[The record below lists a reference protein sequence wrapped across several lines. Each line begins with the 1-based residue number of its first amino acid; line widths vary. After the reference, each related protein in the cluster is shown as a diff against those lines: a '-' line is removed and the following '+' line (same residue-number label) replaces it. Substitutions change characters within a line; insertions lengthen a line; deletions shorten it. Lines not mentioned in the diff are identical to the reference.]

1 MKKIAFVCVLSL
13 LFSCKTETKKEVKE
27 EKNKVEASTKVRI
40 NIDDLTS
47 IHLGSGSVQRIT
59 DLPSAYIKTRP
70 VDVWLPDGYSME
82 KAYAVLYMHD
92 GQMLFDTV
100 TTWNKQEWKVDEIAG
115 QLQKNQKTK
124 DFIVVAVHNISEIRW
139 NDYFPAKAMDFVSE
153 DDKAKITALAHR
165 NNANTDLY
173 ADNYLKFL
181 VEELK
186 PLIDSVYS
194 VKSDVANTSIAGS
207 SMGGLISMY
216 AISEYPDVFGGAA
229 CISTHWP
236 GAGVSDENPL
246 PDAIFKY
253 MEKNIPSPDTHR
265 IYYDY
270 GDQTLDQYYPQ
281 YASRVDA
288 IMKAKGYDVS
298 NFENRFFKG
307 ADHSENSWNQRLDI
321 PFMFLLGK

>member
-1 MKKIAFVCVLSL
+1 
-13 LFSCKTETKKEVKE
+13 
-27 EKNKVEASTKVRI
+27 
-40 NIDDLTS
+40 
-47 IHLGSGSVQRIT
+47 
-59 DLPSAYIKTRP
+59 
-70 VDVWLPDGYSME
+70 
-82 KAYAVLYMHD
+82 MHD
-92 GQMLFDTV
+92 GQMLFDTA

-194 VKSDVANTSIAGS
+194 VESDVANTSIAGS

-253 MEKNIPSPDTHR
+253 MEKNIPSPDRHR

-307 ADHSENSWNQRLDI
+307 ADHSENSWNQRLDM

>member
-13 LFSCKTETKKEVKE
+13 LFSCNTETKKEVKE
-27 EKNKVEASTKVRI
+27 EKNTVETSTKAGI
-40 NIDDLTS
+40 NIANLTS

-92 GQMLFDTV
+92 GQMLFDTA

-124 DFIVVAVHNISEIRW
+124 NFIVVAVHNISEIRW

-194 VKSDVANTSIAGS
+194 VESDTANTSIAGS

-216 AISEYPDVFGGAA
+216 AISEYPDIFGGAA

-253 MEKNIPSPDTHR
+253 MEKNIPSPDRHR

>member
-13 LFSCKTETKKEVKE
+13 LFSCNTETKKEVKE
-27 EKNKVEASTKVRI
+27 EKNTVEASTKVGI

-92 GQMLFDTV
+92 GQMLFDTA

-153 DDKAKITALAHR
+153 DDKAKITALSHR

-253 MEKNIPSPDTHR
+253 MEKNIPSPDRHR

>member
-1 MKKIAFVCVLSL
+1 MKKIAFVCVFSL
-13 LFSCKTETKKEVKE
+13 LFSCNTETKKEVKE
-27 EKNKVEASTKVRI
+27 EKNTVETSTKAGI
-40 NIDDLTS
+40 NIANLTS

-59 DLPSAYIKTRP
+59 GLPSAHIKTRP

-173 ADNYLKFL
+173 ADDYLKFL

-194 VKSDVANTSIAGS
+194 VESDTANTSIAGS

-236 GAGVSDENPL
+236 GTGVSDENPL

-253 MEKNIPSPDTHR
+253 MEKNIPSPDRHR

-298 NFENRFFKG
+298 NFKNRFFKG

>member
-27 EKNKVEASTKVRI
+27 EKNKVETSTKVRI

-47 IHLGSGSVQRIT
+47 IHLGSGRVQRIT
-59 DLPSAYIKTRP
+59 EIPSAYIKPRP
-70 VDVWLPDGYSME
+70 VDVWLPDGYSKE

-92 GQMLFDTV
+92 GQMLFDAA

-115 QLQKNQKTK
+115 QLQKEQKTK

-165 NNANTDLY
+165 NNANTELY

-181 VEELK
+181 VQELK

-194 VKSDVANTSIAGS
+194 VESDVANTSIAGS

-253 MEKNIPSPDTHR
+253 MEKNIPSPDRHR

-307 ADHSENSWNQRLDI
+307 ADHSENSWNQRLDM

>member
-1 MKKIAFVCVLSL
+1 
-13 LFSCKTETKKEVKE
+13 
-27 EKNKVEASTKVRI
+27 
-40 NIDDLTS
+40 
-47 IHLGSGSVQRIT
+47 
-59 DLPSAYIKTRP
+59 
-70 VDVWLPDGYSME
+70 
-82 KAYAVLYMHD
+82 
-92 GQMLFDTV
+92 MLFDTA

-115 QLQKNQKTK
+115 QLQKEQKTK

-194 VKSDVANTSIAGS
+194 VKSDVVNTSIAGS

-216 AISEYPDVFGGAA
+216 AISEYPDVFGGVA

-253 MEKNIPSPDTHR
+253 MEKNIPSPDRHR

>member
-13 LFSCKTETKKEVKE
+13 LFSCNTETKKEVKE
-27 EKNKVEASTKVRI
+27 EKNTVETSTKAGI
-40 NIDDLTS
+40 NIANLTS
-47 IHLGSGSVQRIT
+47 IHLGSGRVQRIT
-59 DLPSAYIKTRP
+59 EIPSAYIKPRP
-70 VDVWLPDGYSME
+70 VDVWLPDGYSKE
-82 KAYAVLYMHD
+82 KEYAVLYMHD
-92 GQMLFDTV
+92 GQMLFDTA

-124 DFIVVAVHNISEIRW
+124 NFIVVAVHNISEIRW

-173 ADNYLKFL
+173 ADDYLKFL

-194 VKSDVANTSIAGS
+194 VESDTANTSIAGS

-253 MEKNIPSPDTHR
+253 MEKNIPSPDRHR

-298 NFENRFFKG
+298 NFENRFF
-307 ADHSENSWNQRLDI
+307 
-321 PFMFLLGK
+321 